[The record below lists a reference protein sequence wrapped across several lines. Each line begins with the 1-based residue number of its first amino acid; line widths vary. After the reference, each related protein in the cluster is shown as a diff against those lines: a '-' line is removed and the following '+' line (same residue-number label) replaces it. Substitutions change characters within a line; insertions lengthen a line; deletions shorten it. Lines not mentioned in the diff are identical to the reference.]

1 MKKKMLVLSLVSS
14 MMLATCLTGCG
25 KTGKDSAGATDAVT
39 ATATDGTSEA
49 STESNEPLVTS
60 EDAKLNTEDNNA
72 TKTETNAMKYMK
84 EDFLGDWISQ
94 IKAEKSFS
102 IVETVY
108 TQTNKDAE
116 SVADKQYVYEFDTE
130 KNIEILNYDGVIQAN
145 DWDSD
150 THYVAVVDETATELA
165 NKKSE
170 DEEKKAE
177 DKETTEAT
185 TTEEASTEATTEAD
199 DKDTASDVGEPAET
213 GTTQKVT
220 VYKWVK
226 NEDTAYQV
234 GYEDCIK
241 DIYEQS
247 MKITK
252 GAEYFN
258 YSTDTYYFTASE
270 TTEDGIQVSV
280 MIVTNTDFVPLHIIK
295 EDVLP
300 TGQIEQRV
308 INFNYGD
315 EVTMPE
321 LDSVVVE
328 TDFH

>member
-25 KTGKDSAGATDAVT
+25 KTGKDSAGATDAIT
-39 ATATDGTSEA
+39 ATGTDVSSEV

-60 EDAKLNTEDNNA
+60 EDSKLNTEDNNA
-72 TKTETNAMKYMK
+72 TKTETNSMKYMK
-84 EDFLGDWISQ
+84 EDFLGDWMNQ

-108 TQTNKDAE
+108 TQANKDAE
-116 SVADKQYVYEFDTE
+116 SVVDKQYVYEFDTE
-130 KNIEILNYDGVIQAN
+130 KNIEILNYNGIIQAN

-165 NKKSE
+165 NNPKTEENTSE
-170 DEEKKAE
+170 ETTEESTTATE
-177 DKETTEAT
+177 ESTTEAT
-185 TTEEASTEATTEAD
+185 TEST
-199 DKDTASDVGEPAET
+199 TAEDVGEPAET

-247 MKITK
+247 MKINK

-280 MIVTNTDFVPLHIIK
+280 MIVTNTDYVPLHIIK

-315 EVTMPE
+315 EVVMPE

-328 TDFH
+328 ADFH